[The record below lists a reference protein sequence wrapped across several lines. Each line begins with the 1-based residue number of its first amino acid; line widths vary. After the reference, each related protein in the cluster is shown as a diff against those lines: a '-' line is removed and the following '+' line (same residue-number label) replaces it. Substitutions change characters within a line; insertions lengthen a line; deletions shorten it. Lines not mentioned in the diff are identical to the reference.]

1 MRLLIDSEC
10 REDGRQDGSKLVEAF
25 GADGTPF
32 SELLVLNSH
41 FEAFG
46 VYF

>member
-1 MRLLIDSEC
+1 MRVLIDSEC
-10 REDGRQDGSKLVEAF
+10 REDGRQDGSKLVAART
-25 GADGTPF
+25 ADGTPF
-32 SELLVLNSH
+32 SELLDLIFH